1 MKCTSLLCRISAS
14 LALAGALACAPALR
28 AQQSIQLFLSAVDE
42 SGKPITDLR
51 AEDVTIQV
59 DGSTCTT
66 TRFEGINWPVKLHL
80 MVDNGPVHND
90 ALRQLREALRL
101 FLAELPTDMEITI
114 VSIDP
119 APRFIYKAGSDRVKM
134 LSSLDLLIP
143 DSGAPKFIDA
153 LAEAA
158 DRVNKDKTDKNREK
172 GNYFPV
178 LMMVGSAG
186 VEGSSP
192 RDYQINKLFK
202 QVVDNA
208 ITVHIVM
215 QQNPNRSVD
224 IASGTNQI
232 EVGLRLTQG
241 TGGRYE
247 AINANLDASPEFYG
261 SIITTRRYTER
272 LETIARVRKAG
283 ITVCSGGIIGMGES
297 RRARC
302 GMLHQLSSLRPHPE
316 SVPINLLAR
325 VEGTPLGD
333 RPDEDPLELVRTIAT
348 ARIVMPASFVR
359 LSAGRNSLSSESQA
373 LCFMAG
379 ANSVFLGDVLLTTP
393 NPAVD
398 VDRRLFAELGLRLQ

>member
-1 MKCTSLLCRISAS
+1 MRCTSLLSRISAS

-51 AEDVTIQV
+51 AEDITIQV
-59 DGSTCTT
+59 DGSLCKTT
-66 TRFEGINWPVKLHL
+66 KFDEINWPIKLQL

-101 FLAELPTDMEITI
+101 FLAELPTDLEVTI

-153 LAEAA
+153 MSEAA
-158 DRVNKDKTDKNREK
+158 ERINKEKADKNKEK
-172 GNYFPV
+172 GNFFPV

-186 VEGSSP
+186 VEGSNP
-192 RDYQINKLFK
+192 RDYQVAKLYK

-208 ITVHIVM
+208 MTVHVIM

-232 EVGLRLTQG
+232 EIGLRLAQG

-247 AINANLDASPEFYG
+247 AINSETRLSTLLPEYG
-261 SIITTRRYTER
+261 KQ
-272 LETIARVRKAG
+272 IARSHQRQSHQYR
-283 ITVCSGGIIGMGES
+283 ITCQPTGG
-297 RRARC
+297 
-302 GMLHQLSSLRPHPE
+302 
-316 SVPINLLAR
+316 
-325 VEGTPLGD
+325 GTPKQ
-333 RPDEDPLELVRTIAT
+333 IAANT
-348 ARIVMPASFVR
+348 NRSG
-359 LSAGRNSLSSESQA
+359 LSAALTLDGRI
-373 LCFMAG
+373 
-379 ANSVFLGDVLLTTP
+379 P
-393 NPAVD
+393 
-398 VDRRLFAELGLRLQ
+398 